1 MQVIQEQKLAELTAD
16 DLAAIGLVTMEAELI
31 QKQAEVAELR
41 KQLVARLPE
50 ANEDQMKL
58 VVAAARNETEVPAGC
73 KPGVDFRLSEAQ
85 VKAAKAAREQRVA
98 WLAARKAELVN
109 PLVACNL
116 TALTSFK
123 VRVGPKATTSTAR
136 FVKRVA
142 AAPKTGLI
150 AALRASLVEKGWKG

>member
-1 MQVIQEQKLAELTAD
+1 MDTEIKLDAMDLSTVALVALADQMAAHQAELD
-16 DLAAIGLVTMEAELI
+16 G
-31 QKQAEVAELR
+31 LR
-41 KQLVARLPE
+41 KQYVARLPE
-50 ANEDQMKL
+50 ASDEQMVL
-58 VVAAARNETEVPAGC
+58 VLAAAKNETELPAGC

-85 VKAAKAAREQRVA
+85 QKVVKATREARVA
-98 WLAARKAELVN
+98 WLATRKAELVN

-123 VRVGPKATTSTAR
+123 VRVGAKATTSTAR